1 MKFISLLVC
10 LSLMVIPAMATE
22 VSPSDPTVNSGSGA
36 VLVSVSD
43 TFEGF
48 QYIVVDSSLGE
59 ITLYFPH
66 GVSPS
71 SFVVSKGALI
81 NMSNSTIY
89 LYSPEFPDYTF
100 SASRFSPLS
109 YRADNY
115 STTVLSSVSIV
126 DQSYSVDDYTD
137 IIVIFLLLF
146 ISFILIWKGRK

>member
-1 MKFISLLVC
+1 MKILVLFIC
-10 LSLMVIPAMATE
+10 LSLMVIPAAATE
-22 VSPSDPTVNSGSGA
+22 VTQPDQTLSSGDSA
-36 VLVSVSD
+36 VFVSVSD

-59 ITLYFPH
+59 IRLYFPD

-89 LYSPEFPDYTF
+89 LYCPEYPDYTF
-100 SASRFSPLS
+100 SAARFSPLS

-115 STTVLSSVSIV
+115 SSTVLSGVSLL

-137 IIVIFLLLF
+137 TIVIFLLLF
-146 ISFILIWKGRK
+146 IAFVLVWKGRK

>member
-1 MKFISLLVC
+1 MKLISLLLC
-10 LSLMVIPAMATE
+10 LSLMVTPALASE
-22 VSPSDPTVNSGSGA
+22 VTPHDPTSISDDGA
-36 VLVSVSD
+36 VFVSVSD

-48 QYIVVDSSLGE
+48 QYIVVDSALGE
-59 ITLYFPH
+59 IRLYFPS

-71 SFVVSKGALI
+71 AFVVSKGALI

-89 LYSPEFPDYTF
+89 LYCPEYPDYTF

-115 STTVLSSVSIV
+115 NTTVLSGVSLL
-126 DQSYSVDDYTD
+126 DQSYSVEDYTD

-146 ISFILIWKGRK
+146 IAFVLVWKGRN